1 MDKNEYAKQVFGLK
15 PGDYVSPAM
24 AAQIERELEYYRKKK
39 VDALVKREFEPEAAQ
54 SSDRPVD
61 VGYITNA
68 PRVTFTTNES
78 GNVITNTNSGPIVH
92 QVEKFADGTFRI
104 IPQSVQ
110 NFRGGSAEMVAPGTS
125 RTITNETTGAP
136 EMNYSSEYS
145 DTGGGAS
152 TIGPYNAGAGAPA
165 QVIPTA
171 ATTVNTTTA
180 PVVAPPPSQA
190 AMPQANQSVRVVA
203 PDGRTGIIP
212 ATQVDQALKQGFRL
226 AP

>member
-1 MDKNEYAKQVFGLK
+1 
-15 PGDYVSPAM
+15 M
-24 AAQIERELEYYRKKK
+24 ASQIARELEYYRKKK
-39 VDALVKREFEPEAAQ
+39 VEALVKREFEPESAK
-54 SSDRPVD
+54 SSERPVD
-61 VGYITNA
+61 IGYITNA
-68 PRVTFTTNES
+68 PRVTVTTNES
-78 GNVITNTNSGPIVH
+78 GNAITNTNSGPIVH

-152 TIGPYNAGAGAPA
+152 TIGVYNAGAGSPA
-165 QVIPTA
+165 QVVPPA
-171 ATTVNTTTA
+171 ATTVNTTAA

-212 ATQVDQALKQGFRL
+212 AAQVDQALKQGFRL